1 MDNITN
7 GEWVTC
13 EDGIAKILHIFPK
26 YAEEFDLNI
35 NKKVLY
41 EFECYIYIGKVFCD
55 FKGKI
60 KAYQYPIAAN

>member
-13 EDGIAKILHIFPK
+13 EYGIAKILHIFPK

-35 NKKVLY
+35 NKKSYMNLNFIFILEKYFVIL
-41 EFECYIYIGKVFCD
+41 
-55 FKGKI
+55 KGKLKHI
-60 KAYQYPIAAN
+60 NTQ

>member
-1 MDNITN
+1 M
-7 GEWVTC
+7 V
-13 EDGIAKILHIFPK
+13 EDS
-26 YAEEFDLNI
+26 FDRKKFLRFKRKFQTDNI

-60 KAYQYPIAAN
+60 KAYQYPIAANQNL

>member
-13 EDGIAKILHIFPK
+13 EYGIAKILHIFPK

-41 EFECYIYIGKVFCD
+41 EFECL
-55 FKGKI
+55 
-60 KAYQYPIAAN
+60 